1 MDTDNFVVTAPA
13 GYILVTVIGKRLDV
27 AVEGPIVAFSYAV
40 ERRSGQSDN
49 WTIIPFTLEGPP
61 KRDDT
66 WAVKCPDGK
75 VQEISR
81 SWDRFHSTKEFLAKS
96 DTLRRARG
104 EMASITFGNP
114 STSTW
119 RVRSSWPTWLRR
131 RGRRGFAR
139 EVPEMLQT
147 MKGTHDGLGFA
158 ATPARRPVTKTS

>member
-13 GYILVTVIGKRLDV
+13 GYILVTVIGKRLDI

-81 SWDRFHSTKEFLAKS
+81 SWDQFHSTKEFLAKS

-104 EMASITFGNP
+104 EMAPITFGNP
-114 STSTW
+114 ST
-119 RVRSSWPTWLRR
+119 WPTWLRR
-131 RGRRGFAR
+131 RGRRAFAR
-139 EVPEMLQT
+139 DVPEIFQT
-147 MKGTHDGLGFA
+147 IKGKHWNISL
-158 ATPARRPVTKTS
+158 SS